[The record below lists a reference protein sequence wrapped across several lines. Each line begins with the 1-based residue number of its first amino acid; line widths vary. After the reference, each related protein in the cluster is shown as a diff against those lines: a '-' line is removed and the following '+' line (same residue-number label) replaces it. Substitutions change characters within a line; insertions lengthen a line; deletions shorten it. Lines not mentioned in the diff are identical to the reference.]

1 MERRKEETTTIE
13 QEAVARAVIKDS
25 RSPAE
30 NLIGSVQEKLG
41 LHDEKHARQLLESV
55 EKEQAAARAA
65 RHWQEVLDQTQDP
78 YARKYFEGLVQV
90 SALKSVHNRMV
101 GLAHDKASKEPAY
114 ETIIRDYEGKART
127 ALHELASKA
136 KTSTETS
143 LTEKGLAKAKIELD
157 VHQDKAGAHE
167 LLQFRYQELGKDN
180 LSQGYQDQ
188 ARLENATCRG
198 LTTVV
203 TAYETKLKTLEP
215 GKGATPLPLPNLRE
229 AKLSLERAEQHLEDS
244 HEAHQ
249 KVQAATREVVEIQ
262 KTITHLEKESSN
274 RSLTPTEQRIFKEAV
289 QQRDNFTRAAEG
301 QAVNAACSYRQY
313 DQNVKAAELAYDAL
327 SRALTGKGLDLTT
340 FGSKSPAPLERTE
353 QNTTLERGNGDLQ
366 GPGRGRQELHVT
378 NSAIQE
384 PELRKPAVALGK
396 EDYARVPVGAV
407 VQQTLKQ
414 IDHEL

>member
-41 LHDEKHARQLLESV
+41 LHHEKHAEQLLESL

-78 YARKYFEGLVQV
+78 YARKYFEGLVHV
-90 SALKSVHNRMV
+90 SSLKAVHNQLV

-114 ETIIRDYEGKART
+114 ETIIRDYEGKARN
-127 ALHELASKA
+127 ALHELATKV
-136 KTSTETS
+136 KPSTETS
-143 LTEKGLAKAKIELD
+143 LIEKGLAKAQIELD
-157 VHQDKAGAHE
+157 VHRDKAGAHE

-180 LSQGYQDQ
+180 LSRGYQDH
-188 ARLENATCRG
+188 ARLENATSRG

-203 TAYETKLKTLEP
+203 TAYETKLKTLET
-215 GKGATPLPLPNLRE
+215 GKAEAPPPLPNLHQAQR
-229 AKLSLERAEQHLEDS
+229 ALERAEQHLEYS

-262 KTITHLEKESSN
+262 KTITRLEKESSN
-274 RSLTPTEQRIFKEAV
+274 RSLTPTEQKVFKEALE
-289 QQRDNFTRAAEG
+289 QRDKFTRAAEG
-301 QAVNAACSYRQY
+301 QALNAAASYRQY
-313 DQNVKAAELAYDAL
+313 HQNVKAAELAYDSL
-327 SRALTGKGLDLTT
+327 SRALTGKGLDLITD
-340 FGSKSPAPLERTE
+340 GGENPAPLERTE

-366 GPGRGRQELHVT
+366 GPGRGRQEVPVT

-384 PELRKPAVALGK
+384 PELRKPAVSLAK
-396 EDYARVPVGAV
+396 DDYARVPVGAV

>member
-41 LHDEKHARQLLESV
+41 LDHANHAEQLLESV

-65 RHWQEVLDQTQDP
+65 RHWQEVLDRTQDP
-78 YARKYFEGLVQV
+78 YARKYFEGLVRV
-90 SALKSVHNRMV
+90 SALKAVHNQLV
-101 GLAHDKASKEPAY
+101 GLAHDKATKEPAY

-127 ALHELASKA
+127 ALHELATKV
-136 KTSTETS
+136 KPSTETS
-143 LTEKGLAKAKIELD
+143 LIEKGLARARMELA
-157 VHQDKAGAHE
+157 VHQDNAGAHE
-167 LLQFRYQELGKDN
+167 LLQFRYQELGKHD
-180 LSQGYQDQ
+180 LSQGYQDR
-188 ARLENATCRG
+188 ARLENATSRG
-198 LTTVV
+198 LTTVI
-203 TAYETKLKTLEP
+203 TAYETKLKSLEI
-215 GKGATPLPLPNLRE
+215 GKAEPPSPLPNLHQAQR
-229 AKLSLERAEQHLEDS
+229 ALERAEQHLEDS

-262 KTITHLEKESSN
+262 KAITHLEKESSN
-274 RSLTPTEQRIFKEAV
+274 RTLTPTEQKVFKEALE
-289 QQRDNFTRAAEG
+289 QRDKFTRAAEG
-301 QAVNAACSYRQY
+301 QALNAAASYRQY
-313 DQNVKAAELAYDAL
+313 HQNVKAAELAYDAL
-327 SRALTGKGLDLTT
+327 SRALTGKGLDLATV
-340 FGSKSPAPLERTE
+340 GSESPAPLEKTE
-353 QNTTLERGNGDLQ
+353 QNTTVERGNGDLQ

-384 PELRKPAVALGK
+384 PELRKPAVALAK